1 MDSHPSTHEEAP
13 LTLDE
18 VLRGF
23 DPFGLKRPTTA
34 SLREY
39 LAALVDLEVITR
51 PVADLVEL
59 VYHRE
64 RFGHSPPDDHDLRD
78 ALSGLHDATLRLET
92 LEPERR
98 EQLAQEMRRRFIPPE
113 PRPAAPSATH
123 AASAPPVRAASAP
136 EPPREAPAE
145 PEPLGPEE
153 TRALSA
159 EDVGVQARRRVGL
172 FWAAAAV
179 LWTAAVLV
187 GAYERHDDIRRFVTD
202 AKTRLGWEPPPERK
216 RYRHTRDTDDNQ
228 PPAKREVTLLK
239 NMAEQFDSQNRTREA
254 IYAYH
259 LLLLHDPDNAL
270 AMNNLAWSLLTT
282 EDMSLRNPTQALDLA
297 KKAVE
302 RQPNYVYLDTLAE
315 AWYQNG
321 DPARAV
327 ELQERALALGERSTQ
342 RAHLERQLKKFQRAA
357 EAAAGATVPPEP
369 APANT
374 SANVEAAAEPAASA
388 TDSPA
393 ASPPGDSGSDSADDS
408 PAEPDPPP
416 LPE

>member
-1 MDSHPSTHEEAP
+1 MDSHPFTHQEAP

-18 VLRGF
+18 SLRAF
-23 DPFGLKRPTTA
+23 DPFGLKRPATA

-39 LAALVDLEVITR
+39 LAALVDLDVITR

-78 ALSGLHDATLRLET
+78 ALSGLHESTLRLET

-98 EQLAQEMRRRFIPPE
+98 EQLAREMRRRFTPSE
-113 PRPAAPSATH
+113 PRPAAPSAPHPSST
-123 AASAPPVRAASAP
+123 PPVRAASAP
-136 EPPREAPAE
+136 EPPRETPAE

-202 AKTRLGWEPPPERK
+202 AKTRLGWEPPPERN

-228 PPAKREVTLLK
+228 SPVKREVRLLK
-239 NMAEQFDSQNRTREA
+239 NMAEQFDAQKQTREA

-259 LLLLHDPDNAL
+259 LLLLHDPGNAL
-270 AMNNLAWSLLTT
+270 TMNNLAWSLLTT

-302 RQPNYVYLDTLAE
+302 RQPNYVFLDTLAE

-327 ELQERALALGERSTQ
+327 ELQERALALGGSSPQ
-342 RAHLERQLKKFQRAA
+342 RGHLERQLKKFQRAA
-357 EAAAGATVPPEP
+357 EAAAGSTVPPEP
-369 APANT
+369 PPAKT
-374 SANVEAAAEPAASA
+374 STDAEAAAVPAASA

-393 ASPPGDSGSDSADDS
+393 ASAPDDSGSDFADAA
-408 PAEPDPPP
+408 PAEPAPPP